1 MRKYLLSLF
10 ISVFTMCAAFAQ
22 LANAQIHITGKV
34 IDTITREP
42 LVGAT
47 IVVKGTTTATTAS
60 LDGSFKLKVPAG
72 GQTIIVTFVG
82 YVPQTFTVGDAD
94 KNLGVVELSP
104 NSSSMKEVT
113 ITADVAIDRKTPVAV
128 TTISQEFIDEH
139 IGNGD
144 IPDLL
149 IGVPGVFATDG
160 DGGYG
165 DQRIS
170 IRGFSSRSGN
180 GNVAYTVNGIPVN
193 DPETGAL
200 YWSDFS
206 GITDVTR
213 SIQVQRG
220 IGANKIIVPA
230 FGGTVNVTTRTTD
243 QQAGGF
249 VSEGIGSDGWNKT
262 AVMVSTGLTA
272 GGWAATFEG
281 SRTEGA
287 FPFDGSNFKGY
298 DYFFNLSKILTP
310 SQTISLTLIGTD
322 QTHGQR
328 PEQALTPIASTA
340 NGINT
345 NTPGYLGAPQG
356 VAWNSYYGY
365 KDGQTYNPYNNFY
378 SEPILSINHEW
389 SINSKSSL
397 STVLYGMIGDG
408 GGGGLM
414 YGAGSGQSFSTLPR
428 SGNEYTPINYTAIEA
443 ANAANANGASTTYGY
458 DSHSQTDWAGLR
470 STYRTTLGKYLDLEA
485 GVDLRYYVGNHY
497 DEVTDLLGGSYV
509 QYNRTGSTATG
520 KGVGDIND
528 PIDQVGVG
536 GKIDF
541 YNRDY
546 VESGGAFA
554 QAEYSKNNFT
564 AFVTVSGSE
573 DADARRDYFNYL
585 NSDPAQKSK
594 WVDFT
599 TYQLKGGAN
608 YNINAQMNVYANV
621 GYLTKPPYFAG
632 VFEDYTNQINAHP
645 ITEKLFDY
653 ELGYNYKIS
662 TFSLKLDAYRTS
674 YIDRTLSTTGTD
686 NGTGALAT
694 VNVSGV
700 NSMYEGVEAELTYR
714 PVQQLLLGGMV
725 TVEDNYYTANAGPA
739 SVINADGSAGPTQ
752 AKVFLKNEKIGD
764 TPQDMMQAFAEVK
777 VVPQL
782 KIGISCNY
790 YWNYTS
796 YVPFTEY
803 INQNQH
809 PYTVPNYALWKMNAA
824 YKFKMNGFDAELVGT
839 VNNLLNSKVITDA
852 EDYTGTGALLVN
864 GQSNISVD
872 YMLARTFTTTLK
884 IRF

>member
-10 ISVFTMCAAFAQ
+10 ISVFTLCAALAQ
-22 LANAQIHITGKV
+22 VANAQIHITGKV

-47 IVVKGTTTATTAS
+47 IVVKGTTNATTAS
-60 LDGSFKLKVPAG
+60 LDGSFKIKVESG
-72 GQTIIVTFVG
+72 STLVVTFVG
-82 YVPQTFTVGDAD
+82 YNPQTFQIGSTDKSIGTVQ
-94 KNLGVVELSP
+94 LSP

-113 ITADVAIDRKTPVAV
+113 ITGDIAQDRKTPVAV

-149 IGVPGVFATDG
+149 IGVPGVFATQG

-170 IRGFSSRSGN
+170 IRGFSSKSGN

-200 YWSDFS
+200 FWSDFS
-206 GITDVTR
+206 GITDVAR

-220 IGANKIIVPA
+220 LGANKIIVPA

-262 AVMVSTGLTA
+262 AVMVSTGLTTN
-272 GGWAATFEG
+272 GWAATFEG

-310 SQTISLTLIGTD
+310 TQTLSLTLIGTN

-328 PEQALTPIASTA
+328 PEQNLVPYTLAGK
-340 NGINT
+340 NY
-345 NTPGYLGAPQG
+345 PGYMGAPQD
-356 VAWNSYYGY
+356 VAWNSYFGS

-378 SEPILSINHEW
+378 SEPILSLNHEW
-389 SINSKSSL
+389 TINSKSSL

-414 YGAGSGQSFSTLPR
+414 GTSVNSLPR
-428 SGNEYTPINYTAIEA
+428 SGGIYTPVNYTAIEA
-443 ANAANANGASTTYGY
+443 ENAANANGASTIYGY
-458 DSHSQTDWAGLR
+458 DSHSQTDWLGLR
-470 STYRTTLGKYLDLEA
+470 STYRTTLGKYIDLSA

-497 DEVTDLLGGSYV
+497 DEVSDLLGGNYV
-509 QYNRTGSTATG
+509 AFNRTGTTV
-520 KGVGDIND
+520 KGNGEGDINN
-528 PIDQVGVG
+528 PIDNVGVG

-564 AFVTVSGSE
+564 AFLTLAGSE
-573 DADARRDYFNYL
+573 NGDARRDYFNYL
-585 NSDPAQKSK
+585 DSDPAQKSK

-599 TYQLKGGAN
+599 TYQAKGGAN
-608 YNINAQMNVYANV
+608 YNINSEMNVFANV

-632 VFEDYTNQINAHP
+632 VFEDYTNQINSKA

-653 ELGYNYKIS
+653 ELGYHYKIS

-674 YIDRTLSTTGTD
+674 YIDRSLSQNLTDITTGDIT
-686 NGTGALAT
+686 T
-694 VNVSGV
+694 VNVAGV
-700 NSMYEGVEAELTYR
+700 NAIYQGIELELNYR
-714 PVQQLLLGGMV
+714 PVQQILVGGML
-725 TVEDNYYTANAGPA
+725 TLEDNYYTANAGPA
-739 SVINADGSAGPTQ
+739 SAINSAGQVIATQ
-752 AKVFLKNEKIGD
+752 SEVFLKNQKIGD
-764 TPQDMMQAFAEVK
+764 TPMDMFQAFADIK
-777 VVPQL
+777 IVPQL

-796 YVPFTEY
+796 YVPFTNY
-803 INQNQH
+803 TSPNQH
-809 PYTVPNYALWKMNAA
+809 PYIVPDYALWRMNAA

-839 VNNLLNSKVITDA
+839 VNNLLNSKVIADA
-852 EDYTGTGALLVN
+852 EDYAGNGSLAQGNLSVN
-864 GQSNISVD
+864 

>member
-10 ISVFTMCAAFAQ
+10 ISVFTMCAALAQ
-22 LANAQIHITGKV
+22 VANAQVHITGKV

-60 LDGSFKLKVPAG
+60 LDGSFKLKAPAG
-72 GQTIIVTFVG
+72 SQTIVVTFVG
-82 YVPQTFTVGDAD
+82 YVPQTFNIGDAD
-94 KNLGVVELSP
+94 KNLGTVQLSP

-128 TTISQEFIDEH
+128 TTINQEFIDEH

-206 GITDVTR
+206 GITDVAR

-220 IGANKIIVPA
+220 LGANKIIVPA

-249 VSEGIGSDGWNKT
+249 VSEGIGSDGYNKT

-287 FPFDGSNFKGY
+287 FPFDGSTFKGY

-310 SQTISLTLIGTD
+310 SQTISLTLIGTN

-328 PEQALTPIASTA
+328 PEQPLQPYL
-340 NGINT
+340 NGT
-345 NTPGYLGAPQG
+345 TLVGGYEGAPQG
-356 VAWNSYYGY
+356 TAYNNYFGY

-414 YGAGSGQSFSTLPR
+414 YPSGSNLSTLPR
-428 SGNEYTPINYTAIEA
+428 SGNIYTPINYTAIEA
-443 ANAANANGASTTYGY
+443 TNAANPDGASTLYAY

-470 STYRTTLGKYLDLEA
+470 STYRTLLGKYIDLSA
-485 GVDLRYYVGNHY
+485 GIDLRYYVGNHY
-497 DEVTDLLGGSYV
+497 DRVDDLLGGNYV
-509 QYNRTGSTATG
+509 AYDRSGSTAKGT
-520 KGVGDIND
+520 GVGNIND
-528 PIDQVGVG
+528 PIDNVGVG
-536 GKIDF
+536 GKIDY

-564 AFVTVSGSE
+564 AFVTLSGSE

-585 NSDPAQKSK
+585 DSDPAQKSK
-594 WVDFT
+594 WVSFT
-599 TYQLKGGAN
+599 TYQAKGGAN
-608 YNINAQMNVYANV
+608 YNINSEMNVFANV

-632 VFEDYTNQINAHP
+632 VFEDYTNVINNKA

-653 ELGYNYKIS
+653 ELGYHYKIS
-662 TFSLKLDAYRTS
+662 TFSLKLDAYRT
-674 YIDRTLSTTGTD
+674 YYNDRSLAQNLTDINTGDVT
-686 NGTGALAT
+686 T
-694 VNVSGV
+694 VNVAGV
-700 NSMYEGVEAELTYR
+700 NAIYQGIELELNYR
-714 PVQQLLLGGMV
+714 PVQQVLVGGML
-725 TVEDNYYTANAGPA
+725 TLEDNYYTANAGPA
-739 SVINADGSAGPTQ
+739 SAVNSSGQVTATQ
-752 AKVFLKNEKIGD
+752 PEVFLKNQKIGD
-764 TPQDMMQAFAEVK
+764 TPMDMMQGFAEIK

-782 KIGISCNY
+782 RIGVSCNY

-796 YVPFTEY
+796 YVPFTNY
-803 INQNQH
+803 IH
-809 PYTVPNYALWKMNAA
+809 PDQKPYILPNYALWKMNAA
-824 YKFKMNGFDAELVGT
+824 YKFKMNGFDAELIGN
-839 VNNLLNSKVITDA
+839 VNNLLNSKIITDA
-852 EDYTGTGALLVN
+852 EDVAGSGAIGGGNLL
-864 GQSNISVD
+864 VD

>member
-10 ISVFTMCAAFAQ
+10 ISVFTMCAALAQ
-22 LANAQIHITGKV
+22 VANAQVHITGKV

-72 GQTIIVTFVG
+72 GQTIVVTFVG
-82 YVPQTFTVGDAD
+82 YVPQTFQVGDAD
-94 KNLGVVELSP
+94 KNLGTVLLSP

-149 IGVPGVFATDG
+149 IGVPGVFATQG

-165 DQRIS
+165 DQRVS
-170 IRGFSSRSGN
+170 IRGFSSKSGN

-220 IGANKIIVPA
+220 LGANKIIVPA

-298 DYFFNLSKILTP
+298 DYFFNLSKVLSPT
-310 SQTISLTLIGTD
+310 QTISLTLIGTN

-328 PEQALTPIASTA
+328 PEQPLQPYLNSGALV
-340 NGINT
+340 G
-345 NTPGYLGAPQG
+345 GYQGAPQG
-356 VAWNSYYGY
+356 TAYNNYFGY

-389 SINSKSSL
+389 TINSKSSL

-414 YGAGSGQSFSTLPR
+414 YPTGSNLSTLPR
-428 SGNEYTPINYTAIEA
+428 SGNIYTPINYTAIEA
-443 ANAANANGASTTYGY
+443 TNAANPDGASTLYGY
-458 DSHSQTDWAGLR
+458 DSHSQTDWVGLR
-470 STYRTTLGKYLDLEA
+470 STYRTLLGKYIDLSA
-485 GVDLRYYVGNHY
+485 GIDLRYYVGNHY
-497 DEVTDLLGGSYV
+497 DEVSDLLGGNYV
-509 QYNRTGSTATG
+509 AYDRTGSTATG
-520 KGVGDIND
+520 KGVGDINN
-528 PIDQVGVG
+528 PIDNVGVG
-536 GKIDF
+536 GKIDY

-564 AFVTVSGSE
+564 AFLTLSGSE
-573 DADARRDYFNYL
+573 DADSRRDFFNYL
-585 NSDPAQKSK
+585 NSDPAQKSP
-594 WVDFT
+594 WVNFT
-599 TYQLKGGAN
+599 TYQAKGGAN
-608 YNINAQMNVYANV
+608 YNINSEMNVFANV

-632 VFEDYTNQINAHP
+632 VFEDFTNQINKKA

-653 ELGYNYKIS
+653 ELGYHYKIS

-674 YIDRTLSTTGTD
+674 YIDRSLSTTATD
-686 NGTGALAT
+686 GETGSLAT
-694 VNVSGV
+694 INVAGV
-700 NSMYEGVEAELTYR
+700 NAIYQGIELELNYR
-714 PVQQLLLGGMV
+714 PVQQVLFGGML
-725 TVEDNYYTANAGPA
+725 TLEDNYYTSNAGPA
-739 SVINADGSAGPTQ
+739 SVINADGSVGATQ
-752 AKVFLKNEKIGD
+752 SEVFLKNQKIGD
-764 TPQDMMQAFAEVK
+764 TPMDMFQAFTDIK
-777 VVPQL
+777 IVPQL
-782 KIGISCNY
+782 NIGVSCKY

-796 YVPFTEY
+796 YVPFTNY
-803 INQNQH
+803 TTPNQH
-809 PYTVPNYALWKMNAA
+809 PYIVPNYALWKMNAA
-824 YKFKMNGFDAELVGT
+824 YKFKMNGFDAELIGT

-852 EDYTGTGALLVN
+852 EDQAGSGAVGGGNLL
-864 GQSNISVD
+864 VD

>member
-10 ISVFTMCAAFAQ
+10 ISVFTMCAALAQ
-22 LANAQIHITGKV
+22 VASAQIHITGKV

-72 GQTIIVTFVG
+72 EQTVVVTFVG
-82 YVPQTFTVGDAD
+82 YVAKTFRVGNAD
-94 KNLGVVELSP
+94 QNLGTIELAS
-104 NSSSMKEVT
+104 NSSNMKEVT

-139 IGNGD
+139 VGNGD

-149 IGVPGVFATDG
+149 IGVPGVFATQG

-170 IRGFSSRSGN
+170 IRGFSSKSGN

-206 GITDVTR
+206 GITDVAR

-220 IGANKIIVPA
+220 LGANKIIVPA

-298 DYFFNLSKILTP
+298 DYFFNLSKILSPT
-310 SQTISLTLIGTD
+310 QTLSLTLIGTN

-340 NGINT
+340 NGVNT

-356 VAWNSYYGY
+356 LAWNSYFGS

-378 SEPILSINHEW
+378 SEPILSLNHEW
-389 SINSKSSL
+389 TINSKSSL

-408 GGGGLM
+408 GGGGLN
-414 YGAGSGQSFSTLPR
+414 YATGSSFNNLPR

-443 ANAANANGASTTYGY
+443 TNAANANGASGIYGY

-470 STYRTTLGKYLDLEA
+470 STYRTLLGKYIDLEA
-485 GVDLRYYVGNHY
+485 GVDLRYYQGNHY
-497 DEVTDLLGGSYV
+497 DEVSDLLGGNYV
-509 QYNRTGSTATG
+509 AFNRTGTTA
-520 KGVGDIND
+520 KGSGAGDINN
-528 PIDQVGVG
+528 PIDNVGIG

-554 QAEYSKNNFT
+554 QAEYSKNDFT
-564 AFVTVSGSE
+564 AFLTLSGSE
-573 DADARRDYFNYL
+573 DASARRDYFNYL
-585 NSDPAQKSK
+585 DSDPAQKSK

-599 TYQLKGGAN
+599 TYQAKGGAN
-608 YNINAQMNVYANV
+608 YNINPEMNVFANV

-632 VFEDYTNQINAHP
+632 IFENYTNQINAKP
-645 ITEKLFDY
+645 IAEKMFDY

-662 TFSLKLDAYRTS
+662 TFSLKLNAYRSS
-674 YIDRTLSTTGTD
+674 YNDRTLSTTGTD
-686 NGTGALAT
+686 QETGALAT

-700 NSMYEGVEAELTYR
+700 NAIYEGIEMELNYR
-714 PVQQLLLGGMV
+714 PVQQVLLGGMLAL
-725 TVEDNYYTANAGPA
+725 EDNYYTADAGPA
-739 SVINADGSAGPTQ
+739 TLLNADGSVAASQ
-752 AKVFLKNEKIGD
+752 SKVDLKGQKIGD
-764 TPQDMMQAFAEVK
+764 TPMDMLQGFAEIK

-782 KIGISCNY
+782 KIGVSCNY
-790 YWNYTS
+790 YWDYTS
-796 YVPFTEY
+796 YVPFTAY
-803 INQNQH
+803 NNPNQH
-809 PYTVPNYALWKMNAA
+809 PYIVPNYALWKMNAA
-824 YKFKMNGFDAELVGT
+824 YKFKMNGFDAELIGT
-839 VNNLLNSKVITDA
+839 VNNLLNTKAIADA
-852 EDYTGTGALLVN
+852 EDYSGTGALIVN
-864 GQSNISVD
+864 GQSNISVN
-872 YMLARTFTTTLK
+872 YLLERTFTTTLK

>member
-10 ISVFTMCAAFAQ
+10 ISVFTMCAALAQ
-22 LANAQIHITGKV
+22 VAGAQSHITGKV
-34 IDTITREP
+34 IDTITHESM
-42 LVGAT
+42 VGAT
-47 IVVKGTTTATTAS
+47 VMVKGTSVATQVS
-60 LDGSFKLKVPAG
+60 LDGSFKLNVPEG
-72 GQTIIVTFVG
+72 SHTLVVSFVG
-82 YVPQTFTVGDAD
+82 YVPRTITFGDGNQ
-94 KNLGVVELSP
+94 NLGTIFLNP
-104 NSSSMKEVT
+104 NSSNMKEVV
-113 ITADVAIDRKTPVAV
+113 ITGDIAIDRKTPVAV
-128 TTISQEFIDEH
+128 TTIGPEFIEEH

-249 VSEGIGSDGWNKT
+249 VSEGIGSDGYNKT

-272 GGWAATFEG
+272 GGWAATFAG

-298 DYFFNLSKILTP
+298 DYFFNLSKILSP
-310 SQTISLTLIGTD
+310 SQTIALTLIGTN
-322 QTHGQR
+322 QSHGQR
-328 PEQALTPIASTA
+328 PEENLVPYVSGGK
-340 NGINT
+340 NY
-345 NTPGYLGAPQG
+345 PGYLGAPQD

-389 SINSKSSL
+389 TISSRSSL
-397 STVLYGMIGDG
+397 STVLYGLLGSG

-414 YGAGSGQSFSTLPR
+414 YPSGSGVNAFAR
-428 SGNEYTPINYTAIEA
+428 SGGEYTPINYTAIET
-443 ANAANANGASTTYGY
+443 ANAANANGASTTYAY

-470 STYRTTLGKYLDLEA
+470 STYRTTFGKYLDLEA

-497 DEVTDLLGGSYV
+497 DRVDDLLGGSFV
-509 QYNRTGSTATG
+509 AYNRSGSTAKGT
-520 KGVGDIND
+520 GVGDINN
-528 PIDQVGVG
+528 PIDNVGVN
-536 GKIDF
+536 GKIDY

-564 AFVTVSGSE
+564 AFVTLSGSE

-585 NSDPAQKSK
+585 DNDPAQKSR
-594 WVDFT
+594 WVNFT
-599 TYQLKGGAN
+599 TYQAKGGAN
-608 YNINAQMNVYANV
+608 YNINSQMNVYANV

-632 VFEDYTNQINAHP
+632 VFVDYTNQINNKA

-662 TFSLKLDAYRTS
+662 TLSLKLDAYRTS
-674 YIDRTLSTTGTD
+674 YKDR
-686 NGTGALAT
+686 ALAST
-694 VNVSGV
+694 VTDSQTGDISTINVSGV
-700 NSMYEGVEAELTYR
+700 NAIYQGVELELNYK
-714 PVQQLLLGGMV
+714 PVQQVLVGGMV

-739 SVINADGSAGPTQ
+739 SLVNSAGQVVATQ
-752 AKVFLKNEKIGD
+752 SVIDLKNEKIGD
-764 TPQDMMQAFAEVK
+764 TPQDMFQAFAEVK
-777 VVPQL
+777 LVPQL
-782 KIGISCNY
+782 KVGISCNY

-796 YVPFTEY
+796 YVPFTNY
-803 INQNQH
+803 TSPNQH
-809 PYTVPNYALWKMNAA
+809 PYIVPNYALWKMNAA
-824 YKFKMNGFDAELVGT
+824 YKFKMGGFDAQLIGT

-852 EDYTGTGALLVN
+852 EDYAGTGSTAN
-864 GQSNISVD
+864 GNILVD
-872 YMLARTFTTTLK
+872 YMLQRTFTTTLK

>member
-10 ISVFTMCAAFAQ
+10 ISVFTLCAALAQ
-22 LANAQIHITGKV
+22 VAGAQVHITGKV

-47 IVVKGTTTATTAS
+47 VIVKGTQIATTAS

-72 GQTIIVTFVG
+72 GQTIVVTFVG
-82 YVPQTFTVGDAD
+82 YVAQTFHVGDAD
-94 KNLGVVELSP
+94 KNLGTVELTP

-128 TTISQEFIDEH
+128 TTINQEFIDEH

-206 GITDVTR
+206 GITDVAR

-220 IGANKIIVPA
+220 LGANKIIVPA

-249 VSEGIGSDGWNKT
+249 VSEGIGSDGYNKT
-262 AVMVSTGLTA
+262 AVMISTGLTP

-287 FPFDGSNFKGY
+287 FPFDGSKFLGY
-298 DYFFNLSKILTP
+298 DYFFNLSKQLTP
-310 SQTISLTLIGTD
+310 SQTLSLTLIGTN

-328 PEQALTPIASTA
+328 PEEPLQPYL
-340 NGINT
+340 NGGT
-345 NTPGYLGAPQG
+345 LVGGYQGAPQG
-356 VAWNSYYGY
+356 TAYNNYFGY

-389 SINSKSSL
+389 AINSKSSL

-414 YGAGSGQSFSTLPR
+414 YPSGSNLSTLSR
-428 SGNEYTPINYTAIEA
+428 SGNIYTPINYTAIEA
-443 ANAANANGASTTYGY
+443 TNAANPDGASTLYGY

-470 STYRTTLGKYLDLEA
+470 STYRTTLGKYIDLSA
-485 GVDLRYYVGNHY
+485 GIDLRYYVGNHY
-497 DEVTDLLGGSYV
+497 DRVDDLLGGNYV
-509 QYNRTGSTATG
+509 AYDRTGTTAKG
-520 KGVGDIND
+520 SGVGNIND
-528 PIDQVGVG
+528 PIDNVGVG

-564 AFVTVSGSE
+564 AFVTFSGSE

-585 NSDPAQKSK
+585 NSDPAQKSR
-594 WVDFT
+594 WVNFT
-599 TYQLKGGAN
+599 TYQAKGGAN
-608 YNINAQMNVYANV
+608 YNINSEMNVFANV

-632 VFEDYTNQINAHP
+632 VFEDYTNKINTGS

-653 ELGYNYKIS
+653 ELGYHYKIS

-674 YIDRTLSTTGTD
+674 YNDRSLSQNLTDLTTGDVT
-686 NGTGALAT
+686 T

-700 NSMYEGVEAELTYR
+700 NAIYQGIELELNYR
-714 PVQQLLLGGMV
+714 PVQQVLVGGML

-739 SVINADGSAGPTQ
+739 SAVNSAGTVTATQ
-752 AKVFLKNEKIGD
+752 SEVFLKNQKIGD
-764 TPQDMMQAFAEVK
+764 TPMDMMQGFAEIK
-777 VVPQL
+777 IVPQL
-782 KIGISCNY
+782 RIGVSCNY

-796 YVPFTEY
+796 YVPFTNY
-803 INQNQH
+803 IHQDQK
-809 PYTVPNYALWKMNAA
+809 PYILPNYALWKMNAA
-824 YKFKMNGFDAELVGT
+824 YKFKMNGFDAELIGN

-852 EDYTGTGALLVN
+852 EDVAGSGSMTGGNLL
-864 GQSNISVD
+864 VD
-872 YMLARTFTTTLK
+872 YMLSRTFTTTLK